1 MSFKEYIQSKPNISL
16 SPSQNEAVAKIDIF
30 LNSPIH
36 RVFVFK
42 GSAGSGKTFISA
54 LLREYLPKRTYI
66 FTPTGRAAKVIK
78 SMIQDKY
85 KRNNVSTIHHGIY
98 TWDHNWTEYSED
110 KPEIPENVKKIKTY
124 FKLASNI
131 DEGNTIYICDE
142 SSMISNKKN
151 YSSTIEFGSGY
162 ILNDLFQ
169 YTLNRKIIFVGDS
182 AQLTPINMES
192 SPALDA
198 VYLEEKYKIKVMEF
212 ELTEIMRQKKDSGI
226 LKNAA
231 GIRENISKKIYSD
244 INLPSFNDVMKIS
257 PVEAIDICAKSY
269 NPSKFENCMMITHTR
284 KLSQKYNF
292 KIRNKIFP
300 EFEFSDNIFTPGDRL
315 VSTKNNYLYEIFNGE
330 LLKVNKVFNT
340 KEDTI
345 RKIIKLSPSKREL
358 EQNKIKV
365 KEDGKVHVE
374 LLYKKV
380 ELEYYD
386 AFGNTANIE
395 CFLLENSIDKDELV
409 LPEIEERAVYVE
421 FLIRHKKEIDKYKM
435 KYKREHVSN
444 TQIRLAIETGEI
456 ATNPATDP
464 FFNAVICKYGY
475 ALTAHKSQGGEW
487 KKAMVDFDTKFWDR
501 KTEQYFR
508 WCYTGITRAKEKLY
522 IINENRNYAL

>member
-1 MSFKEYIQSKPNISL
+1 MSFAEYIQSKPNISL
-16 SPSQNEAVAKIDIF
+16 SSSQKEAVNKIDDF
-30 LNSPIH
+30 LNSPDH
-36 RVFVFK
+36 QAFVFK
-42 GSAGSGKTFISA
+42 GAAGSGKTFISA

-78 SMIQDKY
+78 SMIKDKY

-98 TWDHNWTEYSED
+98 TWDHDWTQYSED

-124 FKLASNI
+124 FKLASNK
-131 DEGNTIYICDE
+131 DEGNTVYICDE

-162 ILNDLFQ
+162 LLDDLFQ

-198 VYLEEKYKIKVMEF
+198 EYLEEKYGISAMEF
-212 ELTEIMRQKKDSGI
+212 ELTEVMRQKKNSGI

-231 GIRENISKKIYSD
+231 GIREQISKRQYND
-244 INLPSFNDVMKIS
+244 IKFPVFNDVIKIN
-257 PVEAIDICAKSY
+257 PLEAIDLCAKSY
-269 NPSKFENCMMITHTR
+269 DPSKFENCIMITHTR

-300 EFEFSDNIFTPGDRL
+300 EFEGSDKIFTSGDRL
-315 VSTKNNYLYEIFNGE
+315 VSAKNNYLYEIFNGE
-330 LLKVNKVFNT
+330 LLKVNKVFDSE
-340 KEDTI
+340 EDTI
-345 RKIIKLSPSKREL
+345 RKFIKLFPSNREK
-358 EQNKIKV
+358 EKSKIKLQ
-365 KEDGKVHVE
+365 EDGRVHIE
-374 LLYKKV
+374 LVYKKA

-395 CFLLENSIDKDELV
+395 CFLLENSIDKNELI

-421 FLIRHKKEIDKYKM
+421 FLMRHKKEIDKYKT
-435 KYKREHVSN
+435 KHGREHISN
-444 TQIRLAIETGEI
+444 GQIRLAIETGEI

-464 FFNAVICKYGY
+464 FFNAVVCKYGY

-487 KKAMVDFDTKFWDR
+487 RKAMVDFDTKFWDR

-508 WCYTGITRAKEKLY
+508 WCYTGITRAKEQLY
-522 IINENRNYAL
+522 IINDRSYA